1 MLHLCHGEEEEEG
14 GGGGTDGTQGRAR
27 GRGGGFFFPRKRLR
41 SERRSCLPS
50 PVQSAQRRRV
60 GLGGGPYGPNPTT
73 LCEIDRI
80 LLRNR
85 GPSNCKLNHAHLS
98 VIL

>member
-1 MLHLCHGEEEEEG
+1 MQGYLPG
-14 GGGGTDGTQGRAR
+14 DGKAENFATSYPQAR
-27 GRGGGFFFPRKRLR
+27 RNAR
-41 SERRSCLPS
+41 SDYRN
-50 PVQSAQRRRV
+50 AKARRREATK
-60 GLGGGPYGPNPTT
+60 GLGGPYGPNPTT

-98 VIL
+98 VILGLHAHERSKFK